1 MQIRKDPL
9 GGNLRLS
16 EVDHGVIWK
25 VLFTPHF
32 ATMAIPIAEW
42 MIMDS
47 VVLAAHPTIQGLKSW
62 PVLKF
67 LQMQVEPIAS
77 AFFKKKILLEAE
89 DIFEEQASLGSNS
102 ISISPNPSDWIMIG
116 AIEILIIAVIF
127 GIIYGRD
134 AIDKTFR
141 KSADEGVV
149 ESMTGDLKEYYEE
162 DPKRMIKLSIF
173 VISAIL
179 FLSLGAYWV
188 ITRTDFLK
196 MIGLDQ

>member
-1 MQIRKDPL
+1 
-9 GGNLRLS
+9 
-16 EVDHGVIWK
+16 
-25 VLFTPHF
+25 
-32 ATMAIPIAEW
+32 
-42 MIMDS
+42 
-47 VVLAAHPTIQGLKSW
+47 
-62 PVLKF
+62 
-67 LQMQVEPIAS
+67 
-77 AFFKKKILLEAE
+77 
-89 DIFEEQASLGSNS
+89 
-102 ISISPNPSDWIMIG
+102 MIG

-162 DPKRMIKLSIF
+162 DPNRMIKLSIF

-196 MIGLDQ
+196 MIGLGQ